1 MTGTAVNRIRSQV
14 EFHGGRTTMKVSEV
28 MTREVQTIQP
38 DQPVQEAASFMLS
51 ADAGSIPVTDGER
64 LIGMITD
71 RDIAVRGVAKGRGPD
86 TPVRDLM
93 SNDVICARIDDDC
106 DDVAS
111 KMSEAQVRRLP
122 VIDEQQKLCGIVS
135 LGDLARETDNES
147 AHEALEGVS
156 QPGGQHQQ

>member
-1 MTGTAVNRIRSQV
+1 
-14 EFHGGRTTMKVSEV
+14 MKISEV
-28 MTREVQTIQP
+28 MTRDVETIQP
-38 DQPVQEAASFMLS
+38 DQTAQEAAKFMLR
-51 ADAGSIPVTDGER
+51 ADAGSIPVTEGER

-71 RDIAVRGVAKGRGPD
+71 RDIAVRGVAEGRGPE

-93 SNDVICARIDDDC
+93 TDGIVCASIDEDVDA
-106 DDVAS
+106 VAQ
-111 KMSEAQVRRLP
+111 KMSDAQVRRLP

-135 LGDLARETDNES
+135 LGDLARETETEA